1 MTLPRCIE
9 LQWQQEIIE
18 LWLSTSRI
26 PDDSRPGLIEML
38 SVVKKEV
45 ENLRFHDEHSP
56 FETVASPQSNP
67 PESLDFE
74 TR

>member
-38 SVVKKEV
+38 GVVKKEV

-56 FETVASPQSNP
+56 FEQ
-67 PESLDFE
+67 
-74 TR
+74 

>member
-26 PDDSRPGLIEML
+26 PDDSRPELLEML
-38 SVVKKEV
+38 SVMKKEV

-56 FETVASPQSNP
+56 FEQ
-67 PESLDFE
+67 
-74 TR
+74 

>member
-18 LWLSTSRI
+18 LWLSMSRI

-56 FETVASPQSNP
+56 FEP
-67 PESLDFE
+67 
-74 TR
+74 

>member
-18 LWLSTSRI
+18 LWLNTLRI
-26 PDDSRPGLIEML
+26 PDDSRPGLIQML

-56 FETVASPQSNP
+56 FEQ
-67 PESLDFE
+67 
-74 TR
+74 

>member
-56 FETVASPQSNP
+56 FEQ
-67 PESLDFE
+67 
-74 TR
+74 

>member
-1 MTLPRCIE
+1 MTLPRCIV
-9 LQWQQEIIE
+9 QWQQEIIE

-26 PDDSRPGLIEML
+26 PDDSRPGLIQML

-56 FETVASPQSNP
+56 FEQ
-67 PESLDFE
+67 
-74 TR
+74 

>member
-1 MTLPRCIE
+1 VTLPRCIE

-56 FETVASPQSNP
+56 FEQ
-67 PESLDFE
+67 
-74 TR
+74 